1 MVLATMPPFSKSGL
15 QVLAGEYLAGPL
27 LKWDEMSLFDQL
39 FAAGSEP
46 EMSVLTWELTE
57 LLCNM
62 VIVVGPGSPQA
73 YLLRVVLAPE
83 FAWFG
88 LHWAGMPH
96 PAQVSTYSSDLLDL
110 LHSRPLAASVALH
123 QNLGL
128 GDEWKTLVGRLW
140 AHLEPYSSYLPAG
153 QLQLAAG
160 NENDILSRMEDV
172 EYPPSPVEEDF
183 GGVLPMEG
191 VEFVSVSGVYI
202 DTMIRDISPDMDVCA
217 ERGTVSAAP
226 PAPMIVPPSLPLVVP
241 SLPAVPPSIPV
252 VPPSFP
258 VAAPSTNKYRQRIKI
273 PSSLDPPDNP
283 ASARGTLGTQKP
295 KQTKSRNGCITCK
308 AKRLKCDEIKPS
320 CHQCERRKVECGGY
334 KKDFKWRPFEE
345 INLASGRPTVTKA
358 KKASPSSHKA
368 PSAANIDQS
377 FPTPPTTEQSASPI
391 RIQSHKFDGSRSPP
405 GSPLHSSPI
414 SINSFL
420 SIEARSLEDLPLI
433 REDVSMAECT
443 EPPLDI
449 NVSLSADSPPFNF
462 LSFVDP
468 FQDSLSLA
476 NSLVSDVDAG
486 HARHMPFGPAQ
497 PDHDA
502 SRLSFSQLLED
513 ENDDIEEII
522 RKSDPGLGPW
532 NFTFPERDSFNI
544 DPPSMS
550 DNPTL
555 APESPEM
562 LVLRFDKLTCGIL
575 SIKDGALENPWRTL
589 IWPLAKDTPALRHA
603 IFALT
608 AFHSVKQS
616 PHLRAQGNMR
626 ADAALATSLA
636 LAFADTWDQHTRTC
650 IQHLRGAKTLMC
662 QVIASGMHGGVTD
675 KELDRIRFL
684 YNTWSYM
691 DVIARL
697 TSLDE
702 CGPQNWDSSI
712 FELPS
717 DTVHDIDPLMGCATS
732 LYPLMSRVAKL
743 IQHVRKSSSNTVSVV
758 AQAME
763 LKALVEQW
771 EPPQWFE
778 PPDDPN
784 SEVQHS
790 IQVAHAYR
798 WATLLYLH
806 QAVPEI
812 PSEPADELAKRVL
825 ILLATVP
832 YTSRTTI
839 IQMFPLLAA
848 GAEVDTDDDR
858 KWVLDRWTT
867 IQSRLML
874 GGIDRCLEVLK
885 EVWER
890 RDAMNARKEREIA
903 SSRAAESFSSGD
915 REKMSSSLPTDFHKY
930 SLNGSHK
937 GPIGGRSVQPTSRFA
952 RRGSALASLENIE
965 FERTV
970 RGRLHWVNVMAEW
983 GWEVFLG

>member
-1 MVLATMPPFSKSGL
+1 M
-15 QVLAGEYLAGPL
+15 
-27 LKWDEMSLFDQL
+27 
-39 FAAGSEP
+39 
-46 EMSVLTWELTE
+46 
-57 LLCNM
+57 
-62 VIVVGPGSPQA
+62 
-73 YLLRVVLAPE
+73 
-83 FAWFG
+83 
-88 LHWAGMPH
+88 
-96 PAQVSTYSSDLLDL
+96 
-110 LHSRPLAASVALH
+110 
-123 QNLGL
+123 
-128 GDEWKTLVGRLW
+128 
-140 AHLEPYSSYLPAG
+140 
-153 QLQLAAG
+153 
-160 NENDILSRMEDV
+160 ENIK
-172 EYPPSPVEEDF
+172 
-183 GGVLPMEG
+183 
-191 VEFVSVSGVYI
+191 
-202 DTMIRDISPDMDVCA
+202 
-217 ERGTVSAAP
+217 
-226 PAPMIVPPSLPLVVP
+226 VP
-241 SLPAVPPSIPV
+241 I
-252 VPPSFP
+252 
-258 VAAPSTNKYRQRIKI
+258 
-273 PSSLDPPDNP
+273 LDPADNP
-283 ASARGTLGTQKP
+283 ASGRGKLGTQKP

-308 AKRLKCDEIKPS
+308 AKRLKCDEVKPS
-320 CHQCERRKVECGGY
+320 CQQCERRKVQCGGY

-345 INLASGRPTVTKA
+345 INLASGRPTVSKA
-358 KKASPSSHKA
+358 KKTSPSSQQT
-368 PSAANIDQS
+368 PSVANIGQTCL
-377 FPTPPTTEQSASPI
+377 TPPTTEQSASPI
-391 RIQSHKFDGSRSPP
+391 HIQSHNFDRSRSPL
-405 GSPLHSSPI
+405 GSSLHSSPI
-414 SINSFL
+414 SIDSFL
-420 SIEARSLEDLPLI
+420 STEARSLEDLPAT
-433 REDVSMAECT
+433 RESSSMAECT

-462 LSFVDP
+462 LSFMEP

-476 NSLVSDVDAG
+476 NSLVSDVNTDP
-486 HARHMPFGPAQ
+486 ARHMLFNSEH
-497 PDHDA
+497 PDPDG

-532 NFTFPERDSFNI
+532 NFTLPEGDYF
-544 DPPSMS
+544 PSMS
-550 DNPTL
+550 DNPSL
-555 APESPEM
+555 PPESPEM

-603 IFALT
+603 IFAMT
-608 AFHSVKQS
+608 AFHSGKQS
-616 PHLRAQGNMR
+616 PHLRVQAVKHMRQSITGLVGQMQNMR

-650 IQHLRGAKTLMC
+650 IQHLRAAKTLMC
-662 QVIASGMHGGVTD
+662 QVIAAGTQGAVSD
-675 KELDRIRFL
+675 EELDRIRFL

-702 CGPQNWDSSI
+702 CGAQSWDSSV

-717 DTVHDIDPLMGCATS
+717 DTVHDVDPLMGCATT
-732 LYPLMSRVAKL
+732 LYPLISRVANL
-743 IQHVRKSSSNTVSVV
+743 IQHVRKSTSNTVSVV

-778 PPDDPN
+778 PPEDPN

-890 RDAMNARKEREIA
+890 RDAMNARREREMA
-903 SSRAAESFSSGD
+903 SSRRAETFSSGD
-915 REKMSSSLPTDFHKY
+915 RGRMSSSLPTNFNRY
-930 SLNGSHK
+930 NLNGSHK
-937 GPIGGRSVQPTSRFA
+937 GPIGGISAQPAPRFA

-970 RGRLHWVNVMAEW
+970 RGKLHWVNVMAEW
-983 GWEVFLG
+983 GWEGGFDNCRTISSKS

>member
-1 MVLATMPPFSKSGL
+1 
-15 QVLAGEYLAGPL
+15 
-27 LKWDEMSLFDQL
+27 
-39 FAAGSEP
+39 
-46 EMSVLTWELTE
+46 
-57 LLCNM
+57 
-62 VIVVGPGSPQA
+62 
-73 YLLRVVLAPE
+73 
-83 FAWFG
+83 
-88 LHWAGMPH
+88 
-96 PAQVSTYSSDLLDL
+96 
-110 LHSRPLAASVALH
+110 
-123 QNLGL
+123 
-128 GDEWKTLVGRLW
+128 
-140 AHLEPYSSYLPAG
+140 
-153 QLQLAAG
+153 
-160 NENDILSRMEDV
+160 ME
-172 EYPPSPVEEDF
+172 S
-183 GGVLPMEG
+183 
-191 VEFVSVSGVYI
+191 
-202 DTMIRDISPDMDVCA
+202 
-217 ERGTVSAAP
+217 
-226 PAPMIVPPSLPLVVP
+226 
-241 SLPAVPPSIPV
+241 
-252 VPPSFP
+252 
-258 VAAPSTNKYRQRIKI
+258 IKI
-273 PSSLDPPDNP
+273 PSNLDPPDP
-283 ASARGTLGTQKP
+283 ASARGKLGKP

-320 CHQCERRKVECGGY
+320 CQQCERRKVRCGGY

-345 INLASGRPTVTKA
+345 TNLAPGRPIVTKA
-358 KKASPSSHKA
+358 KKENTSSRQTT
-368 PSAANIDQS
+368 SVANVGQTL
-377 FPTPPTTEQSASPI
+377 PTPPTGEQSASSI
-391 RIQSHKFDGSRSPP
+391 RIQPHKLSGSHSPL

-420 SIEARSLEDLPLI
+420 STDTRSLEEIPAK
-433 REDVSMAECT
+433 RKDVSMAECIKH
-443 EPPLDI
+443 PLDT
-449 NVSLSADSPPFNF
+449 NVSLSADSPSFDF
-462 LSFVDP
+462 LTFLDP
-468 FQDSLSLA
+468 FQDSLSLG
-476 NSLVSDVDAG
+476 NSLVYDADVDPAK
-486 HARHMPFGPAQ
+486 HIPLGPEL
-497 PDHDA
+497 PDPDA

-532 NFTFPERDSFNI
+532 NFSILEEDSFNP
-544 DPPSMS
+544 DVPGMSNNPSLS
-550 DNPTL
+550 
-555 APESPEM
+555 PESPEM

-575 SIKDGALENPWRTL
+575 SVKDGALENPWRTL

-608 AFHSVKQS
+608 AFHSGKQS
-616 PHLRAQGNMR
+616 PHLRAQGVKYMRRSITGLGGQIQNMR

-662 QVIASGMHGGVTD
+662 KAIAAGMQVDVSD
-675 KELDRIRFL
+675 NELDRIRFL

-702 CGPQNWDSSI
+702 CGAKSWDSSI

-717 DTVHDIDPLMGCATS
+717 DAVHDIDPLMGCATT
-732 LYPLMSRVAKL
+732 LYPLMGRVAKL
-743 IQHVRKSSSNTVSVV
+743 IQHVRRTSSNTVSVV

-763 LKALVEQW
+763 LKSLVEQW
-771 EPPQWFE
+771 EPPHWFE

-848 GAEVDTDDDR
+848 GSEVDADDDR

-874 GGIDRCLEVLK
+874 GGVDRCLEVLK

-890 RDAMNARKEREIA
+890 RDAMNARRECGMA
-903 SSRAAESFSSGD
+903 SSRLDESFSSGD
-915 REKMSSSLPTDFHKY
+915 REKMSSSLPTDFRKY
-930 SLNGSHK
+930 SLNVSHMGSTA
-937 GPIGGRSVQPTSRFA
+937 GRSGQPASRSA
-952 RRGSALASLENIE
+952 RRGSALASLESIE

-970 RGRLHWVNVMAEW
+970 RGKLHWVNVMAEW

>member
-1 MVLATMPPFSKSGL
+1 
-15 QVLAGEYLAGPL
+15 
-27 LKWDEMSLFDQL
+27 
-39 FAAGSEP
+39 
-46 EMSVLTWELTE
+46 
-57 LLCNM
+57 
-62 VIVVGPGSPQA
+62 
-73 YLLRVVLAPE
+73 
-83 FAWFG
+83 
-88 LHWAGMPH
+88 
-96 PAQVSTYSSDLLDL
+96 
-110 LHSRPLAASVALH
+110 
-123 QNLGL
+123 
-128 GDEWKTLVGRLW
+128 
-140 AHLEPYSSYLPAG
+140 
-153 QLQLAAG
+153 
-160 NENDILSRMEDV
+160 ME
-172 EYPPSPVEEDF
+172 SIKF
-183 GGVLPMEG
+183 
-191 VEFVSVSGVYI
+191 
-202 DTMIRDISPDMDVCA
+202 
-217 ERGTVSAAP
+217 
-226 PAPMIVPPSLPLVVP
+226 
-241 SLPAVPPSIPV
+241 PSI
-252 VPPSFP
+252 
-258 VAAPSTNKYRQRIKI
+258 
-273 PSSLDPPDNP
+273 LDPPDNP
-283 ASARGTLGTQKP
+283 ASARGNIRTQKP

-320 CHQCERRKVECGGY
+320 CHQCERRKVQCGGY

-345 INLASGRPTVTKA
+345 TNLASGRPTVTKA
-358 KKASPSSHKA
+358 KKANNPSQQA
-368 PSAANIDQS
+368 PSVADIGQT

-391 RIQSHKFDGSRSPP
+391 RMQSHKFDGSRSPP
-405 GSPLHSSPI
+405 GSPLHGSPI

-420 SIEARSLEDLPLI
+420 STEARSLDDLPVTKD
-433 REDVSMAECT
+433 DVSMADCT
-443 EPPLDI
+443 EPPLDV

-462 LSFVDP
+462 LSFLEP

-476 NSLVSDVDAG
+476 NSLVSDVDADR
-486 HARHMPFGPAQ
+486 ARHMPFGPDQ
-497 PDHDA
+497 PALDA
-502 SRLSFSQLLED
+502 SKLSFSQLLED
-513 ENDDIEEII
+513 EDDDIEEII

-532 NFTFPERDSFNI
+532 NFNLPEGDYSHLN
-544 DPPSMS
+544 PPRMS
-550 DNPTL
+550 ENPSL
-555 APESPEM
+555 PPESPEM

-589 IWPLAKDTPALRHA
+589 VWPLAKDTPVLRHA

-608 AFHSVKQS
+608 AFHSGKQN
-616 PHLRAQGNMR
+616 PHLRLQGVKHMRQSITGLVGQIQNMR
-626 ADAALATSLA
+626 PDAALATSLA

-662 QVIASGMHGGVTD
+662 QVIASGTRGGVSD
-675 KELDRIRFL
+675 EHLDRIRFL

-697 TSLDE
+697 TSLDD

-712 FELPS
+712 FDLPS
-717 DTVHDIDPLMGCATS
+717 DTVHDIDPLMGCATT

-743 IQHVRKSSSNTVSVV
+743 IQQVRKSSSNTVSVV

-771 EPPQWFE
+771 EPPRWFE
-778 PPDDPN
+778 PPDDPS

-848 GAEVDTDDDR
+848 GSEVDTDDDR

-874 GGIDRCLEVLK
+874 GGVDRCLEVLK

-890 RDAMNARKEREIA
+890 RDAMNAKREREMV
-903 SSRAAESFSSGD
+903 SSRRSESFSSGD
-915 REKMSSSLPTDFHKY
+915 KEKMSSSLPADFHKY

-937 GPIGGRSVQPTSRFA
+937 GSTGGRSGHPASGSV

-983 GWEVFLG
+983 GWEVRQQ